1 MKKWGKRSE
10 IRIKSRLRLIICLCV
25 MALAMLLLVLSPLF
39 NRGQAM
45 TPIYF
50 KTYFVAE
57 GDTLWEIAK
66 LTLPDNTD
74 IRDYISEIRKTNE
87 LSDANI
93 KTGQKLTIPIR

>member
-1 MKKWGKRSE
+1 MRRWGKRSE
-10 IRIKSRLRLIICLCV
+10 IRIKSRLRLVIFLSV

-45 TPIYF
+45 TPTHF

-74 IRDYISEIRKTNE
+74 VRDYISEIRKTNY
-87 LSDANI
+87 LYDANI
-93 KTGQKLTIPIR
+93 RVGQKLMIPVR

>member
-1 MKKWGKRSE
+1 MRRWGKRSE
-10 IRIKSRLRLIICLCV
+10 IHIKSRLRLVLFLCV
-25 MALAMLLLVLSPLF
+25 MVLAVLLLVLSPLF

-45 TPIYF
+45 TQAHF

-74 IRDYISEIRKTNE
+74 IRDYISEIRKTNY
-87 LSDANI
+87 LNDANI
-93 KTGQKLTIPIR
+93 RAGQKLMIPVR